1 VSVEPTVEEL
11 SGALAIDRLALNV
24 DVVRHAQLFNT
35 VAQEYVKA
43 CDARDFAKKS
53 LAEVRAERLIA
64 IRKQLV
70 EDGVKTTEAQVNAAL
85 DLDEL
90 VQDANQTYLAGSL
103 DANQWGA
110 LRESFIQRSYMLR
123 AIVDLELAGYASEV
137 TVHSGSTGNVE
148 AQAGRDALKRER
160 QSRAPTNART
170 RAKL

>member
-1 VSVEPTVEEL
+1 MSVEPTVEEL

-43 CDARDFAKKS
+43 CDARDFAKKA
-53 LAEVRAERLIA
+53 LAEVRAEQLFA
-64 IRKQLV
+64 IREQFV
-70 EDGVKTTEAQVNAAL
+70 TDGKKATEAQVNAAL

-90 VQDANQTYLAGSL
+90 VQEANRVYLTESL
-103 DANQWGA
+103 NANQWGA

-148 AQAGRDALKRER
+148 AQAGRDALK
-160 QSRAPTNART
+160 QARDKRT
-170 RAKL
+170 PASTRSRAKL